1 MYKRVII
8 VIFFSLIYS
17 INEKIDIR
25 SSSLEELNNLPIDKE
40 KIISINQYLKLQ
52 DISSIYDL
60 LYINNINIED
70 IHKIRSLVKISYNDG
85 DKIIDYQYNPFT
97 NESNRSSIP
106 TKALPYNKIYN
117 VNDITYD
124 QLSFIPNFTPIDVV
138 AVLKQ
143 QKKVN
148 IKGTFQLKNSPGISY
163 YGYKNLLSRVSF
175 DNNKSD
181 NTRFR
186 FETIIRSN
194 SENITNE
201 EEQEIYYS
209 GKSNPGVFSRLYID
223 TKYSSMGYLRY
234 NNAGDPNDIYT
245 DKVYIDFDNIKL
257 GNSQL
262 DHFIVGNFSANYGEG
277 LVFASGDEARR
288 RFTGSK
294 WNKRK
299 LGVSPDL
306 GNSEELTLNGLAF
319 QTSSKFNSFLTGL
332 RFSYFISHDKRDA
345 VINDDGSFTSLIF
358 MRPRLGW
365 GSTNENQELIYENM
379 IDALTEQTSGM
390 NLRLSFND
398 RTNLGFTFYRSLY
411 DRVLD
416 PQIIRTVVGGGGD
429 ANPEFDDGTVT
440 TDPYTQCDDENPI
453 FDTNGDGISCGSGD
467 FYTADEDEYSGDAW
481 YLNYPHSNPAD
492 NEINAMYSD
501 SGSVGK
507 FWKSSR
513 RVMGI
518 NFNTVINNLALNS
531 EYAVMNTNKG
541 NETALLIKG
550 FWKLA
555 DNLDILLVH
564 RNYDLGFDN
573 PYQKS
578 FSEYQR
584 YKSSIFEDEWWLE
597 DPIYTYLYQLN
608 PQPQAERGTYIE
620 SRYQFHEKF
629 VLGLQWDSWLRKADA
644 ARYFRMVTKL
654 EWRPLFNYRIYFR
667 YKIQARGNFSI
678 QHPSPYFLKE
688 ARVRFKLRLSNYD
701 NLELL
706 YSWNESTFS
715 PRPRLV
721 DSANPFI
728 ISMSVGDTGSPD
740 ESIGF
745 SLEHN
750 FSNDFKISGGSVYA
764 HGFLWYFDRY
774 DFSLFNSEFGL
785 VNTWFAMGANPTND
799 TAISFKVSHTWVTPS
814 SKIVGGMTN
823 QGNYVTDTY
832 VLEEKLNYR
841 LQIDYAF
848 N

>member
-1 MYKRVII
+1 MKKEFIILIILSTIYAMNEKINIKSSNLEELSVLPISTEKII
-8 VIFFSLIYS
+8 VI
-17 INEKIDIR
+17 K
-25 SSSLEELNNLPIDKE
+25 
-40 KIISINQYLKLQ
+40 QYLEVQNIK
-52 DISSIYDL
+52 SIYDL
-60 LYINNINIED
+60 LYINDINIED
-70 IHKIRSLVKISYNDG
+70 IHAIRPFIKISYGDDG
-85 DKIIDYQYNPFT
+85 QIIDYQYNPFT

-106 TKALPYNKIYN
+106 TKRLPYNKIYN
-117 VNDITYD
+117 VQDITHD
-124 QLSFIPNFTPIDVV
+124 QLSFIPNFSPIDVV

-143 QKKVN
+143 QKKVD

-175 DNNKSD
+175 DANSMNK
-181 NTRFR
+181 TRVR
-186 FETIIRSN
+186 FETIVRSN
-194 SENITNE
+194 SENITND
-201 EEQEIYYS
+201 EEQELYYS
-209 GKSNPGVFSRLYID
+209 GKSNPGLFSRLYLD
-223 TKYSSMGYLRY
+223 TKNSSMGYLRY

-245 DKVYIDFDNIKL
+245 DKFYIDFDNIKL
-257 GNSQL
+257 ASSRI
-262 DHFIVGNFSANYGEG
+262 DHFIIGNFSVNYGEG
-277 LVFASGDEARR
+277 LVFASGDQSRR

-306 GNSEELTLNGLAF
+306 GTSEELTLNGLAF
-319 QTSSKFNSFLTGL
+319 QVSSNFNSFLTGL
-332 RFSYFISHDKRDA
+332 RFSYFLSHDKRDA
-345 VINDDGSFTSLIF
+345 IINDDGSFTSLIF

-365 GSTNENQELIYENM
+365 GSSNENQERIYENM
-379 IDALTEQTSGM
+379 IDALTEQTSGA
-390 NLRLSFND
+390 NIRLSFND
-398 RTNLGFTFYRSLY
+398 QTNLGFTFYRSLY

-416 PQIIRTVVGGGGD
+416 PQIIRTVVGGGED
-429 ANPEFDDGTVT
+429 INPDYDDGTVT

-453 FDTNGDGISCGSGD
+453 FDSNGDGCICCDGD
-467 FYTADEDEYSGDAW
+467 WYANDEDEYSGDAY

-492 NEINAMYSD
+492 NEINSMYSNAT
-501 SGSVGK
+501 SVGNS
-507 FWKSSR
+507 WKSSR
-513 RVMGI
+513 SVKGI
-518 NFNTVINNLALNS
+518 NFSTVINNLAINS
-531 EYAVMNTNKG
+531 EYAVMNTDTG
-541 NETALLIKG
+541 NQTAFLVKG

-608 PQPQAERGTYIE
+608 PQPQAEKGTYIE

-629 VLGLQWDSWLRKADA
+629 VLGVQWDSWLRKADA

-667 YKIQARGNFSI
+667 YKVQARGHFSI
-678 QHPSPYFLKE
+678 QHPSPYYLKE

-701 NLELL
+701 NLELV

-715 PRPRLV
+715 PRPRLI
-721 DSANPFI
+721 DSDNPFV
-728 ISMSVGDTGSPD
+728 ISMDVGDTGSPD

-750 FSNDFKISGGSVYA
+750 FSNDFKMSGGSVYA
-764 HGFLWYFDRY
+764 HGFLWYFDPF
-774 DFSLFNSEFGL
+774 DFSLFNNEFGL
-785 VNTWFAMGANPTND
+785 INTWFAMGANPTSD
-799 TAISFKVSHTWVTPS
+799 TAISFKVSHTWITPNS
-814 SKIVGGMTN
+814 RIVGGMTN
-823 QGNYVTDTY
+823 EGNYVNDTY
-832 VLEEKLNYR
+832 VLEEQLNYR
-841 LQIDYAF
+841 FQIDYAF